1 MSDPI
6 TAAAIGAA
14 ISGGTSLAKGKSF
27 GSSLQNAAIG
37 AALGGGG
44 SYLGGLFGG
53 AGAAG
58 GTAGGATSGTTSGTT
73 GGTGLL
79 SGFQGVATTPAS
91 LGTGGFASGIG
102 GQAIPNVA
110 TNLGTNVA
118 TTASSVADDIVTQGA
133 PNIGDDLTL
142 AKQRMSGYEYGKPFS
157 PDETIQSLN
166 QRASIAKAPNF
177 DPVRGTPVEST
188 KGGYDLAANKPLYEK
203 AYDSVVNYAQ
213 KNPLDVL
220 GVGLVASGQFGR
232 KTPAP
237 APETGSVNKGTPPQ
251 TGQMLQVRRP
261 TRFSQG

>member
-6 TAAAIGAA
+6 TAMTIGAA
-14 ISGGTSLAKGKSF
+14 ISGGTSLAKGKSL

-58 GTAGGATSGTTSGTT
+58 GTTSGAT

-79 SGFQGVATTPAS
+79 SGFQGAATTPVS
-91 LGTGGFASGIG
+91 MGTGGFASGIG

-118 TTASSVADDIVTQGA
+118 TTASSVADDIVAQGT
-133 PNIGDDLTL
+133 PNIGNVNISNLDDINPALITDPSKL
-142 AKQRMSGYEYGKPFS
+142 SSVTPPPSQTFTDGVLDPIRPMFENPIQVTEKAAKAGGYE
-157 PDETIQSLN
+157 
-166 QRASIAKAPNF
+166 
-177 DPVRGTPVEST
+177 
-188 KGGYDLAANKPLYEK
+188 KPLYER
-203 AYDSVVNYAQ
+203 AYESVFNYAQ
-213 KNPLDVL
+213 KNPLEVA
-220 GVGLVASGQFGR
+220 GVGLVASGKFGR
-232 KTPAP
+232 QTPAP
-237 APETGSVNKGTPPQ
+237 EPRIGTVNKGTPPQ

>member
-58 GTAGGATSGTTSGTT
+58 GTTSGATS
-73 GGTGLL
+73 GTGLL
-79 SGFQGVATTPAS
+79 SGFKGVAATPAS
-91 LGTGGFASGIG
+91 MGTGGFASNFGS
-102 GQAIPNVA
+102 QVIPNVA

-118 TTASSVADDIVTQGA
+118 TTASSVADDIVAQGA
-133 PNIGDDLTL
+133 PNIGNVNISNLDDINPALITDPSKL
-142 AKQRMSGYEYGKPFS
+142 SSVTPPPSQTFTDGVVDPIRPMFENPIQVTEKAAKAGGYE
-157 PDETIQSLN
+157 
-166 QRASIAKAPNF
+166 
-177 DPVRGTPVEST
+177 
-188 KGGYDLAANKPLYEK
+188 KPLYER
-203 AYDSVVNYAQ
+203 AYDSVFNYAQ
-213 KNPLDVL
+213 KNPLEV
-220 GVGLVASGQFGR
+220 VGAGLFATGKFER
-232 KTPAP
+232 KMP
-237 APETGSVNKGTPPQ
+237 APEPRTGTVNKGTPPQ
-251 TGQMLQVRRP
+251 IGQMLQVKRP

>member
-6 TAAAIGAA
+6 TAATIGAA

-27 GSSLQNAAIG
+27 GSSLQNAVIG

-58 GTAGGATSGTTSGTT
+58 GTTSGAT

-79 SGFQGVATTPAS
+79 SGFKGVAATPAS
-91 LGTGGFASGIG
+91 MGTGGFASNFGS
-102 GQAIPNVA
+102 QVIPNVA

-118 TTASSVADDIVTQGA
+118 TTASSVADDIVAQGA
-133 PNIGDDLTL
+133 PNIGNVNISNLDDINPALITDPSKL
-142 AKQRMSGYEYGKPFS
+142 SSVTPPPSQTFTDGVLDPIRPMFENPIQVTEKAAKAGGYE
-157 PDETIQSLN
+157 
-166 QRASIAKAPNF
+166 
-177 DPVRGTPVEST
+177 
-188 KGGYDLAANKPLYEK
+188 KPLYER

-232 KTPAP
+232 KMPSPAP
-237 APETGSVNKGTPPQ
+237 QTGSVNKGTPPQ

>member
-58 GTAGGATSGTTSGTT
+58 GTTSNAT

-79 SGFQGVATTPAS
+79 SGFKGVAATPAS
-91 LGTGGFASGIG
+91 MGTGGFASTVGS
-102 GQAIPNVA
+102 QTIPNVA
-110 TNLGTNVA
+110 TTV
-118 TTASSVADDIVTQGA
+118 SSVADDVVAQGA
-133 PNIGDDLTL
+133 TNISDDLTL
-142 AKQRMSGYEYGKPFS
+142 AQQQMGGYEYGKPFF

-166 QRASIAKAPNF
+166 QRAAIAKAPDF
-177 DPVRGTPVEST
+177 TPVQGTPVEST
-188 KGGYDLAANKPLYEK
+188 KGGYDLTANKPLYEK

-237 APETGSVNKGTPPQ
+237 EPQTGSVNKGTLPQ

>member
-58 GTAGGATSGTTSGTT
+58 GTTSGAT

-79 SGFQGVATTPAS
+79 SGFKGVAATPAS
-91 LGTGGFASGIG
+91 MGTGGFASNFGS
-102 GQAIPNVA
+102 QVIPNVA

-118 TTASSVADDIVTQGA
+118 TTASSVADDIVAQGA
-133 PNIGDDLTL
+133 PNIGNVNISNLDDINPALITDPSKL
-142 AKQRMSGYEYGKPFS
+142 SSVTPPPSQTFTDGVVDPIRPMFENPLKVTEQATKAGGYE
-157 PDETIQSLN
+157 
-166 QRASIAKAPNF
+166 
-177 DPVRGTPVEST
+177 
-188 KGGYDLAANKPLYEK
+188 KPLYER
-203 AYDSVVNYAQ
+203 AYESVFNYAQ
-213 KNPLDVL
+213 KNPLEVA

-232 KTPAP
+232 KMP
-237 APETGSVNKGTPPQ
+237 APEPRTGTVNKGTPPQ
-251 TGQMLQVRRP
+251 IGQMLQVKRP

>member
-58 GTAGGATSGTTSGTT
+58 GTTSGATS
-73 GGTGLL
+73 GTGLL
-79 SGFQGVATTPAS
+79 SGFKGVAATPAS
-91 LGTGGFASGIG
+91 MGTGGFASNFGS
-102 GQAIPNVA
+102 QVIPNVA

-118 TTASSVADDIVTQGA
+118 TTASSVADDIVAQGA
-133 PNIGDDLTL
+133 PNIGNVNISNLDDINPALITDPSKL
-142 AKQRMSGYEYGKPFS
+142 SSVTPPPSQTFTDGVVDPIRPMFENPIQVTEKAAKAGGYE
-157 PDETIQSLN
+157 
-166 QRASIAKAPNF
+166 
-177 DPVRGTPVEST
+177 
-188 KGGYDLAANKPLYEK
+188 KPLYER
-203 AYDSVVNYAQ
+203 AYDSVFNYAQ
-213 KNPLDVL
+213 KNPLEVA
-220 GVGLVASGQFGR
+220 GVGLFATGKFGR
-232 KTPAP
+232 KMP
-237 APETGSVNKGTPPQ
+237 APEPRTGSVNKGTPPQ
-251 TGQMLQVRRP
+251 IGQMLQVRRP

>member
-58 GTAGGATSGTTSGTT
+58 GTT

-79 SGFQGVATTPAS
+79 SGFKGVAATPAS
-91 LGTGGFASGIG
+91 MGTGGFASNFGS
-102 GQAIPNVA
+102 QVIPNVA

-133 PNIGDDLTL
+133 PNIGNVNISNLDDINPALITDPSKL
-142 AKQRMSGYEYGKPFS
+142 SSVTPPPSQTFTDGVLDPIRPMFENPIQVTEKAAKAGGYE
-157 PDETIQSLN
+157 
-166 QRASIAKAPNF
+166 
-177 DPVRGTPVEST
+177 
-188 KGGYDLAANKPLYEK
+188 KPLYER
-203 AYDSVVNYAQ
+203 AYESVFNYAQ
-213 KNPLDVL
+213 KNPLEVA

-232 KTPAP
+232 PTPSPAP
-237 APETGSVNKGTPPQ
+237 QTGSVNKGTPPQ

>member
-6 TAAAIGAA
+6 TAAAVGAA

-58 GTAGGATSGTTSGTT
+58 GTAGGATSGTT

-79 SGFQGVATTPAS
+79 SGFKGVAATPAS
-91 LGTGGFASGIG
+91 MGTGGFASTVGS
-102 GQAIPNVA
+102 QAIPNVA

-118 TTASSVADDIVTQGA
+118 TTASSVADDIVAQGT
-133 PNIGDDLTL
+133 PNIGNVNISNLDDINPALITDPSKL
-142 AKQRMSGYEYGKPFS
+142 SSVTPPPSQTFTDGVIDPIRPMFENPLKVTEQATKAGGYE
-157 PDETIQSLN
+157 
-166 QRASIAKAPNF
+166 
-177 DPVRGTPVEST
+177 
-188 KGGYDLAANKPLYEK
+188 KPLYER
-203 AYDSVVNYAQ
+203 AYESVFNYAQ
-213 KNPLDVL
+213 KNPLEVA

-232 KTPAP
+232 PTPSPAP
-237 APETGSVNKGTPPQ
+237 QTGSVNKGTPPQ

>member
-6 TAAAIGAA
+6 TAAAVGAA

-58 GTAGGATSGTTSGTT
+58 GTTSGATS
-73 GGTGLL
+73 GTGLL
-79 SGFQGVATTPAS
+79 SGFKGVATNPVS
-91 LGTGGFASGIG
+91 MGTGGFASNVGS
-102 GQAIPNVA
+102 QVIPNVA

-133 PNIGDDLTL
+133 PNIGNVNISNLDDINPALITDPSKL
-142 AKQRMSGYEYGKPFS
+142 SSVTPPPSQTFTDGVIDPIRPMFENPLKVTEQATKAGGYE
-157 PDETIQSLN
+157 
-166 QRASIAKAPNF
+166 
-177 DPVRGTPVEST
+177 
-188 KGGYDLAANKPLYEK
+188 KPLYER
-203 AYDSVVNYAQ
+203 AYESVFNYAQ
-213 KNPLDVL
+213 KNPLEVA

-232 KTPAP
+232 PTPSPAP
-237 APETGSVNKGTPPQ
+237 QTGSVNKGTPPQ

>member
-58 GTAGGATSGTTSGTT
+58 GTTSGATS
-73 GGTGLL
+73 GTGLL
-79 SGFQGVATTPAS
+79 SGFKGVAATPAS
-91 LGTGGFASGIG
+91 MGTGGFASNFGS
-102 GQAIPNVA
+102 QVIPNVA

-118 TTASSVADDIVTQGA
+118 TTASSVADDIVAQGA
-133 PNIGDDLTL
+133 PNIGNVNISNLDDINPALITDPSKL
-142 AKQRMSGYEYGKPFS
+142 SSVTPPPSQTFTDGVVDPIRPMFENPIQVTEKAAKAGGYE
-157 PDETIQSLN
+157 
-166 QRASIAKAPNF
+166 
-177 DPVRGTPVEST
+177 
-188 KGGYDLAANKPLYEK
+188 KPLYER
-203 AYDSVVNYAQ
+203 AYDSVFNYAQ
-213 KNPLDVL
+213 KNPLEVA
-220 GVGLVASGQFGR
+220 GVGLFATGKFGR
-232 KTPAP
+232 KMP
-237 APETGSVNKGTPPQ
+237 APEPRTGTVNKGTPPQ
-251 TGQMLQVRRP
+251 IGQMLQVKRP

>member
-58 GTAGGATSGTTSGTT
+58 GTAGGATSGTT

-79 SGFQGVATTPAS
+79 SGFKGVAATPAS
-91 LGTGGFASGIG
+91 MGTGGFASNFGS
-102 GQAIPNVA
+102 QVIPNVA

-118 TTASSVADDIVTQGA
+118 TTASSVADDIVAQGA
-133 PNIGDDLTL
+133 PNIGNVNISNLDDINPALITDPSKL
-142 AKQRMSGYEYGKPFS
+142 SSVTPPPSQTFTDGVVDPIRPMFENPIQVTEKAAKAGGYE
-157 PDETIQSLN
+157 
-166 QRASIAKAPNF
+166 
-177 DPVRGTPVEST
+177 
-188 KGGYDLAANKPLYEK
+188 KPLYER
-203 AYDSVVNYAQ
+203 AYESVFNYAQ
-213 KNPLDVL
+213 KNPLEVA
-220 GVGLVASGQFGR
+220 GVGLFATGKFGR
-232 KTPAP
+232 KMP
-237 APETGSVNKGTPPQ
+237 APEPRTGTVNKGTPPQ
-251 TGQMLQVRRP
+251 IGQMLQVKRP
-261 TRFSQG
+261 TRFS